1 MNLTDFFNNYE
12 FIKKLQNH
20 LTVSKENLLND
31 FPNNNIEKS
40 FNQLLLSPSNA
51 YLSKKIISQT
61 FADMTWKFN
70 LLEGQQTLTS
80 PSPRE
85 FTLTYES
92 QTSRSIFYYETPI
105 SGSCYVECNFVDVEP
120 GTTNCIFLGNAE
132 NIASKTFLAIQTFPL
147 SSFRGDKI
155 GEGWVAIM
163 EFDNSNIHNPNV
175 LTWSYDIE
183 PTGVFRLSKNTST
196 LKLHH
201 NRTYSLGAK
210 TTFIGEDLHA
220 GFFSYAFASSK
231 IKKTTFK
238 NLSCGNY

>member
-1 MNLTDFFNNYE
+1 MNLTDFFNKYE

-20 LTVSKENLLND
+20 LTVNKENLLND
-31 FPNNNIEKS
+31 FSNNNIEKS
-40 FNQLLLSPSNA
+40 LNQLLLSPSNA
-51 YLSKKIISQT
+51 YLSKKIIPQT
-61 FADMTWKFN
+61 FADMTWKFK
-70 LLEGQQTLTS
+70 LIEGQQTLTS

-92 QTSRSIFYYETPI
+92 QTSTSIFYYETPI
-105 SGSCYVECNFVDVEP
+105 TGNCYVECNFVDMEP
-120 GTTNCIFLGNAE
+120 GTINCIFLGNAN
-132 NIASKTFLAIQTFPL
+132 NITSKTYLAIQTFPL
-147 SSFRGDKI
+147 SSFRGNKI

-163 EFDNSNIHNPNV
+163 EFNDSNLHNPNV
-175 LTWSYDIE
+175 LAWSEDIE
-183 PTGVFRLSKNTST
+183 TTGIFRLSRNAST

-201 NRTYSLGAK
+201 NRTYCLGTK
-210 TTFIGEDLHA
+210 ISFIGEHLQG

>member
-20 LTVSKENLLND
+20 LTVNKENWLND
-31 FPNNNIEKS
+31 FPNTNIEKS

-51 YLSKKIISQT
+51 YLSKKIMPQT

-70 LLEGQQTLTS
+70 LIEGQQTLTS

-92 QTSRSIFYYETPI
+92 QTSSSIFYYETPI
-105 SGSCYVECNFVDVEP
+105 LGSCYVECNFVDVEP
-120 GTTNCIFLGNAE
+120 GTTNCIFLGNGGD
-132 NIASKTFLAIQTFPL
+132 ITSKTYLAIQTFPL
-147 SSFRGDKI
+147 SSFQGNKI
-155 GEGWVAIM
+155 GEGWIAIM
-163 EFDNSNIHNPNV
+163 EFNNSNLHNPTV
-175 LTWSYDIE
+175 LAWSENIE
-183 PTGVFRLSKNTST
+183 TTGIFRLSKNTTT

-210 TTFIGEDLHA
+210 TTLIGEHLQA

-231 IKKTTFK
+231 INKTTFK

>member
-1 MNLTDFFNNYE
+1 MNLIEFFNNYE
-12 FIKKLQNH
+12 YIKKFRNH
-20 LTVSKENLLND
+20 LTVNRDNLLND

-40 FNQLLLSPSNA
+40 LNQFLLSPSNA
-51 YLSKKIISQT
+51 YLAKEIIPQT
-61 FADMTWKFN
+61 FADMTWKFK
-70 LLEGQQTLTS
+70 LIEGQQTLTS

-92 QTSRSIFYYETPI
+92 QTSSSIFYYETPI
-105 SGSCYVECNFVDVEP
+105 TGNCYVECNFVDMEP
-120 GTTNCIFLGNAE
+120 GTINCIFLGNAE
-132 NIASKTFLAIQTFPL
+132 NITSKTYLAIQTFPL
-147 SSFRGDKI
+147 SSFRGNKI

-163 EFDNSNIHNPNV
+163 EFNNSNLHNPNV
-175 LTWSYDIE
+175 LAWSEDIE
-183 PTGVFRLSKNTST
+183 TTGIFRLSRNAST

-201 NRTYSLGAK
+201 NRTYCLGTK
-210 TTFIGEDLHA
+210 ISFIGEHLQG

>member
-1 MNLTDFFNNYE
+1 MNLTEFFNNYE
-12 FIKKLQNH
+12 YIKKFRNH
-20 LTVSKENLLND
+20 LTVNRDNLLND
-31 FPNNNIEKS
+31 FLNNNIEKS
-40 FNQLLLSPSNA
+40 FNQFLLSPSNT
-51 YLSKKIISQT
+51 YLSKQIIAQT

-92 QTSRSIFYYETPI
+92 PTSSSIFYYETPI

-132 NIASKTFLAIQTFPL
+132 NITSKTYLAIQTFPL
-147 SSFRGDKI
+147 SSFQGNKI
-155 GEGWVAIM
+155 GDGWVAIM
-163 EFDNSNIHNPNV
+163 EFNNSNIHNPNV
-175 LTWSYDIE
+175 LSWSYDIE
-183 PTGVFRLSKNTST
+183 PTGTFRLSKNTST

>member
-1 MNLTDFFNNYE
+1 MNLTDFFNKYE

-20 LTVSKENLLND
+20 LTVNKENLLND
-31 FPNNNIEKS
+31 FSNTNIEKS
-40 FNQLLLSPSNA
+40 LNQLLLSPSNA
-51 YLSKKIISQT
+51 YLSKEIIPQT
-61 FADMTWKFN
+61 FADMTWKFK
-70 LLEGQQTLTS
+70 LIEGQQTLTS

-92 QTSRSIFYYETPI
+92 QTSTSIFYYETPI
-105 SGSCYVECNFVDVEP
+105 TGNCYVECNFVDMEP
-120 GTTNCIFLGNAE
+120 GTINCIFLGNAE
-132 NIASKTFLAIQTFPL
+132 NITSKTYLAIQTFPL
-147 SSFRGDKI
+147 SSFRGNKI

-163 EFDNSNIHNPNV
+163 EFNNSNLHNPNV
-175 LTWSYDIE
+175 LAWSEDIE
-183 PTGVFRLSKNTST
+183 TTGIFRLSRNAST

-201 NRTYSLGAK
+201 NRTYCLGTK
-210 TTFIGEDLHA
+210 ISFIGEHLQG